1 MIKQLRRFDTPPGL
15 SPSNSAI
22 ASPTAG
28 FREDENAEFCIPA
41 PLPQRAHQ
49 RVDVHYRATG
59 RSSSTGDVCQHTKSY
74 MDAPWQM
81 QPTRAATS
89 SSVYPLPPLPS
100 GKRPAPPSR
109 PPPPLPVGKCQKSS
123 LAESQAVKMLLQRIK
138 REENQ
143 KSLFRQH
150 RTTA

>member
-15 SPSNSAI
+15 SPSNSSI

-28 FREDENAEFCIPA
+28 FLNENAEFCIPA

-49 RVDVHYRATG
+49 RVDVHYRAAG
-59 RSSSTGDVCQHTKSY
+59 RSSSTGDVGKHTKSY

-81 QPTRAATS
+81 QPARAVTA

-100 GKRPAPPSR
+100 GSKRPAPPSR
-109 PPPPLPVGKCQKSS
+109 PPPPLPVAKCQKFPS
-123 LAESQAVKMLLQRIK
+123 AESQAVKMLLQRIK

-150 RTTA
+150 HTTA